1 MSDLVDQIPAL
12 KAIPAGRHRLLAE
25 IMLLA
30 WVSISQR
37 DDKNL
42 GVNTNMFLDCLR
54 EEGFHVKATGKQL
67 LITVKP

>member
-30 WVSISQR
+30 WMSISQA

-42 GVNTNMFLDCLR
+42 GVNTGMFLDCLR
-54 EEGFHVKATGKQL
+54 HDGFHVKATGKQM
-67 LITVKP
+67 LITVKR